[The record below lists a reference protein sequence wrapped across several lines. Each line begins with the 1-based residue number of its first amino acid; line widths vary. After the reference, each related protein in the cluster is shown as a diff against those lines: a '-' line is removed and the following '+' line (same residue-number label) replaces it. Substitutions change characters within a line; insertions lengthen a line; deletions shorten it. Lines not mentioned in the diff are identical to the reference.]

1 MVCCGKPIEK
11 LVQSPGLDTQVC
23 AQVPTQLQFSFPAFR
38 QRSHSEQVPRDGTWA
53 TADGIIHLSVA
64 LSVQTWT
71 IRWRAAQVYSPTW
84 PLVDPAD
91 GGGSAESKNWRAVHP
106 RRWILWKCND
116 SSWLASRV
124 EGNEGWLDCLPWWFI
139 WHDNMKWCWQFF
151 SFRHRRARNGRW
163 VCDPLNLLLSSPGR
177 RRRVNRIDQESS
189 ELYFVL
195 LRSVQCAEK
204 NLERCGVMDVSVCS
218 AGEKRRLGR
227 SIFFSRFCL
236 TFERR
241 IVPGSKSHSSAL
253 CVHNLTFNF
262 FRQQPRIFVF
272 FSTRLILSP
281 LKKEGIGV

>member
-1 MVCCGKPIEK
+1 MARLLALMIYLTRQHEMV
-11 LVQSPGLDTQVC
+11 LTV
-23 AQVPTQLQFSFPAFR
+23 
-38 QRSHSEQVPRDGTWA
+38 
-53 TADGIIHLSVA
+53 
-64 LSVQTWT
+64 
-71 IRWRAAQVYSPTW
+71 
-84 PLVDPAD
+84 
-91 GGGSAESKNWRAVHP
+91 
-106 RRWILWKCND
+106 
-116 SSWLASRV
+116 
-124 EGNEGWLDCLPWWFI
+124 
-139 WHDNMKWCWQFF
+139 F

-241 IVPGSKSHSSAL
+241 IVPGSKSSAL

-262 FRQQPRIFVF
+262 SVSSRGFSCF
-272 FSTRLILSP
+272 FP
-281 LKKEGIGV
+281 LV